1 VASSRTRARKLAREK
16 LDRQLARRADVT
28 RRNRR
33 IRAGVGAGLSVIL
46 VGLGA
51 TWLLGGFDPEPEPA
65 AAPVQC
71 VWQEQNLE
79 ANTDLKQ
86 VGTPPTSGLPETG
99 TAAMT
104 LTLNTGAVQIALDQ
118 ANSPCAAA
126 SIGYLAGKQFYDN
139 TSCFE
144 LQHAKDVYS
153 LTCGDPSASGKGGPS
168 YAFANELTIP
178 LADPAASPS
187 ASPSA
192 SASAAADT
200 LTLKAGTVA
209 MLPNVS
215 GSQFVIFY
223 KDSKVEMGKYSLVGQ
238 VSGGLDIVSKI
249 AAAGTVANAS
259 GADTKPKSDVKIQ
272 TVAVVPGTEQ
282 PPATTPSSTPAA
294 TPSTKS

>member
-1 VASSRTRARKLAREK
+1 MASSRTRARKLAREK

-51 TWLLGGFDPEPEPA
+51 TWLLGGFDAKPEPA

-71 VWQEQNLE
+71 VWQEQNTE
-79 ANTDLKQ
+79 ANTDLKP
-86 VGTPPTSGLPETG
+86 VGAPATSGLAETG

-104 LTLNTGAVQIALDQ
+104 LTLSTGAVQVALDQ

-153 LTCGDPSASGKGGPS
+153 LRCGDPSASGKGGPS
-168 YAFANELTIP
+168 YTFANELTIP
-178 LADPAASPS
+178 PADPAASPS
-187 ASPSA
+187 PSA
-192 SASAAADT
+192 SADAGT
-200 LTLKAGTVA
+200 VTLKAGTVA

-215 GSQFVIFY
+215 GSQFIIFY

-238 VSGGLDIVSKI
+238 VSGGLDIISKI

-259 GADTKPKSDVKIQ
+259 GEDTKPKSDVKIQ